1 MKRSRKVIFLAL
13 VAVFLGFGIVN
24 FDSWRISRKL
34 AIARSALQ
42 ARDSNKAI
50 SALLEAARLDS
61 SHGEV
66 QLLMARAY
74 RRQGEL
80 QNVRRALEKA
90 ARNRIEKKVSGT
102 NGTAAWQITSY
113 VMVFFF
119 ENDPLAGALAKSPTR
134 FD

>member
-13 VAVFLGFGIVN
+13 LAVFLGFGIVN

-50 SALLEAARLDS
+50 NALLEAARLDS

>member
-50 SALLEAARLDS
+50 NALLEAARLDS

-80 QNVRRALEKA
+80 QNVRR
-90 ARNRIEKKVSGT
+90 VP
-102 NGTAAWQITSY
+102 
-113 VMVFFF
+113 M
-119 ENDPLAGALAKSPTR
+119 
-134 FD
+134 

>member
-50 SALLEAARLDS
+50 NALLEAAR
-61 SHGEV
+61 
-66 QLLMARAY
+66 
-74 RRQGEL
+74 
-80 QNVRRALEKA
+80 
-90 ARNRIEKKVSGT
+90 
-102 NGTAAWQITSY
+102 
-113 VMVFFF
+113 
-119 ENDPLAGALAKSPTR
+119 
-134 FD
+134 